1 MNQENQ
7 GETSEHL
14 RWPRQRARGDKRR
27 EDDRALGCRT
37 KSCLKPEQ
45 KSIGEGREA

>member
-1 MNQENQ
+1 MGPQSICA
-7 GETSEHL
+7 GPGSE
-14 RWPRQRARGDKRR
+14 RGGDKRR

-45 KSIGEGREA
+45 KSIGERRAA